1 MVPIL
6 KLKQFQEL
14 GHEIIIIIGDAT
26 GMVGDA
32 SDKDSERPMLLREQT
47 RANGKVFIEKF
58 ARVLDLEKTRI
69 VYNSDWLDKVNFA

>member
-1 MVPIL
+1 
-6 KLKQFQEL
+6 
-14 GHEIIIIIGDAT
+14 
-26 GMVGDA
+26 MVGDA

-58 ARVLDLEKTRI
+58 ARVLDLEKTKI